1 MTTMKDM
8 IADARR
14 MAYGSMSEQMNLI
27 GAVGAAGAT
36 SIVLDMDVSGITP
49 GMILSSG
56 LNIWYVRGTE
66 PSTKTVFVIPGID
79 NAPTAAVALN
89 DFVYVKP
96 RVTDFYLFE
105 LVNTEIGRLS
115 SPENGLY
122 RIDSWTEAVD
132 ATYQTYDIPTVDAA
146 AMIGLLR
153 VRYRMPGTTD
163 VWIDIPEKSYRLQV
177 NDGTSRIRLLRNI
190 PSGTDIQFLYKASFN
205 RATALTDDAL
215 TVCGLSDSLVDIPPL
230 GALGTLLRSTEFR
243 RNQVQ
248 TQGDAR
254 RASEVNSGPNLTGA
268 QLTDRDYK
276 SRVQEEYIRLV
287 QRVSITRSM

>member
-27 GAVGAAGAT
+27 GAVAPAGAT
-36 SIVLDMDVSGITP
+36 SIVLDMDISGITP
-49 GMILSSG
+49 GMLLSSG

-89 DFVYVKP
+89 DFVYIKP
-96 RVTDFYLFE
+96 RVTDWFLFE
-105 LVNTEIGRLS
+105 LVNTEIVRLS
-115 SPENGLY
+115 SPDNGLY
-122 RIDSWTEAVD
+122 RIDSWTEDVD
-132 ATYQTYDIPTVDAA
+132 PTYQTYDIPTADAA
-146 AMIGLLR
+146 SLIGVLR

-163 VWIDIPEKSYRLQV
+163 VWIDVPEKSYKIQM
-177 NDGTSRIRLLRNI
+177 NDGVSRIRLLRNI
-190 PSGTDIQFLYKASFN
+190 PSGTEINFQYKASFVK
-205 RATALTDDAL
+205 ATGLLDDAT
-215 TVCGLSDSLVDIPPL
+215 TVCGLADTMTDIPPL
-230 GALGTLLRSTEFR
+230 GALGTLMRTTESR

-248 TQGDAR
+248 QQGDAR
-254 RASEVNSGPNLTGA
+254 RASEVGSGPNLTSA
-268 QLTDRDYK
+268 QLADRDYK

-287 QRVSITRSM
+287 QRVPIVRSI

>member
-1 MTTMKDM
+1 MTLLKDM
-8 IADARR
+8 VAETRR
-14 MAYGSMSEQMNLI
+14 HAYGSMSEQMNLI
-27 GAVGAAGAT
+27 GAVAAAGAT
-36 SIVLDMDVSGITP
+36 SIVMDMDVSGITP

-56 LNIWYVRGTE
+56 LNVWYVRGTE
-66 PSTKTVFVIPGID
+66 ASTKTVFVIPGID

-89 DFVYVKP
+89 DFVYIKP
-96 RVTDFYLFE
+96 RVTDFYLFDII
-105 LVNTEIGRLS
+105 NTEIGRLS

-132 ATYQTYDIPTVDAA
+132 ATYQTYDIPTADAA

-163 VWIDIPEKSYRLQV
+163 VWIDIP
-177 NDGTSRIRLLRNI
+177 
-190 PSGTDIQFLYKASFN
+190 
-205 RATALTDDAL
+205 
-215 TVCGLSDSLVDIPPL
+215 PL
-230 GALGTLLRSTEFR
+230 GALGTLMRSTESR

-254 RASEVNSGPNLTGA
+254 RASEVNSGPNLTSA
-268 QLTDRDYK
+268 QLADRDYK